1 MNFEEKQ
8 EKLNNLRK
16 SELVFHPNLEIK
28 DLADVVFN
36 LLFLRRPTYWK
47 RNGKLYKQTTG
58 ILRSIEDCYL
68 LAKHYFPNISYERVH
83 FAVKANY
90 HQKENDPI
98 FPYLGDSYCYTVK
111 RIVHSVN
118 GTCPTTAINIIR
130 QRLNNSNT
138 NYIN

>member
-8 EKLNNLRK
+8 EELNNLRK
-16 SELVFHPNLEIK
+16 SELVFHPDIEIK

-36 LLFLRRPTYWK
+36 LLFLRRETFWK

-68 LAKHYFPNISYERVH
+68 LAKYYFPNISYERVH

-90 HQKENDPI
+90 HQKVNDPI
-98 FPYLGDSYCYTVK
+98 FPYLGNSWCYTVK
-111 RIVHSVN
+111 RMVHFVN
-118 GTCPTTAINIIR
+118 GATPITAITVIR
-130 QRLNNSNT
+130 EKLNKSNT
-138 NYIN
+138 NYTN